1 MKPSFQARHD
11 LMNQIAQIFLMVRSG
26 QEEKADLSE
35 IGRKV
40 DLLMKACYLEGQIM
54 MRKRIEE
61 VFKEMDG

>member
-1 MKPSFQARHD
+1 MKLCHHTDKNKPPP
-11 LMNQIAQIFLMVRSG
+11 G

-54 MRKRIEE
+54 MRRKIEE
-61 VFKEMDG
+61 VFMESEPREE